1 MKVQF
6 PGWCKP
12 RPHATRQS
20 DAQATSL
27 AGASPPGMRTVPRR
41 APSRCL
47 AIRDSAR
54 LRRAVPAGDRWPVLP
69 VGARCRAPSGL
80 SASRRDCIFTANA
93 HDRGGCTP
101 RRHVTGWRLSLRC
114 WACFGFFACLIDDSV
129 GSGRGR
135 CQLGAL
141 VPEQQ
146 TVPTDGFAPR
156 SVSGSSV
163 NAQQLEPHPRLGDGC
178 VLIVRRFPLPPQTPT
193 PRRKSHDR
201 ERHPE
206 HHLRPRRRPGCPQ
219 DGDHRQRA
227 PRPAPRRAGDRHE
240 NLQRLAEW
248 AARTGRL
255 AAPVSDRGGGS
266 GRYRHLLGGTLR
278 SAGRRGHPA
287 LADEMPST
295 SSRSRGARP
304 TSRTASGWPPSA
316 SSAWDPP
323 A

>member
-1 MKVQF
+1 M
-6 PGWCKP
+6 PTGG
-12 RPHATRQS
+12 RR
-20 DAQATSL
+20 
-27 AGASPPGMRTVPRR
+27 SP
-41 APSRCL
+41 
-47 AIRDSAR
+47 
-54 LRRAVPAGDRWPVLP
+54 
-69 VGARCRAPSGL
+69 
-80 SASRRDCIFTANA
+80 ASRHHLDSVGSPARACIFTANA

-101 RRHVTGWRLSLRC
+101 RRHVTGCRLSLRC

-206 HHLRPRRRPGCPQ
+206 HHLACASPGPA
-219 DGDHRQRA
+219 RA
-227 PRPAPRRAGDRHE
+227 AGLDVHKMEIIGRH
-240 NLQRLAEW
+240 
-248 AARTGRL
+248 
-255 AAPVSDRGGGS
+255 
-266 GRYRHLLGGTLR
+266 
-278 SAGRRGHPA
+278 
-287 LADEMPST
+287 PSKRWKT
-295 SSRSRGARP
+295 R
-304 TSRTASGWPPSA
+304 ASGPC
-316 SSAWDPP
+316 
-323 A
+323 